1 MHIIQSHEYFC
12 TISQHIL
19 IFTLYP
25 SACKSATV
33 NNFCSRIFSVPVTLG
48 YRKYYDRPTL
58 HYGDKTVKIM
68 VAFADMIFVLSG
80 LSECF
85 VQRSDG
91 SNTFVSKFIVFSVSY
106 GRICP
111 SPKITYFVVV
121 SASNPIGP
129 LACNFCVLIPISAPN
144 PNSNPSVNLVD
155 ALT

>member
-48 YRKYYDRPTL
+48 YGNET
-58 HYGDKTVKIM
+58 GEIM
-68 VAFADMIFVLSG
+68 AAFADMIFCSIRLIGMLSTTE
-80 LSECF
+80 LDT
-85 VQRSDG
+85 R
-91 SNTFVSKFIVFSVSY
+91 KFYVFAVSY